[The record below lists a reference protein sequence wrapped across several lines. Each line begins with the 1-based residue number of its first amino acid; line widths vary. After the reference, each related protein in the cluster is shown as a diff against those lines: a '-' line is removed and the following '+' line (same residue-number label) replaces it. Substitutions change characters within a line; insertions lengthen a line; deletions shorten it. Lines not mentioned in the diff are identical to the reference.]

1 MLIESFYKT
10 NYVSIIC
17 LQTPYERNMLF
28 YMSYLIVFEFFP
40 MSSGY
45 CELLQFQFWLLCF
58 LITNTKILLE
68 ISKNEEAKTTW
79 YGNVITIRQGF
90 KSRHLLIRGVAVLVR
105 RLWGPLLA
113 NETFSSCRLSSSIT
127 RSFSRSVIA
136 FPTSNICEIC

>member
-45 CELLQFQFWLLCF
+45 CELLQCQFWLLC
-58 LITNTKILLE
+58 IIIAYTKLMIK
-68 ISKNEEAKTTW
+68 ISKNEETKTTW
-79 YGNVITIRQGF
+79 YGNVITCIRQGF
-90 KSRHLLIRGVAVLVR
+90 KSRYLLIRGVAVLVR

-127 RSFSRSVIA
+127 RSFSCSVITV
-136 FPTSNICEIC
+136 PTSNICVN